1 MPGRR
6 SREQNLRL
14 LGRAIR
20 ELRVQRG
27 LSIEAL
33 AAAAGLHLTSLVAL
47 EGGRRN
53 PSYHQ
58 LLRLADGLGVQP
70 IALLLRIEEL
80 DTHEP
85 GDPSG

>member
-6 SREQNLRL
+6 SDAQSLRL

-20 ELRVQRG
+20 ELREQRG

-33 AAAAGLHLTSLVAL
+33 AAATGLHFTYVLGL
-47 EGGRRN
+47 ERGRKN

-85 GDPSG
+85 AD

>member
-1 MPGRR
+1 VPDRR

-14 LGRAIR
+14 LGRALR
-20 ELRVQRG
+20 ELREQRG
-27 LSIEAL
+27 LSVEAL
-33 AAAAGLHLTSLVAL
+33 AAAAGLHVTYVAAL
-47 EGGRRN
+47 ERGRKN
-53 PSYHQ
+53 PSYRQ

-85 GDPSG
+85 GD

>member
-20 ELRVQRG
+20 ELREQRG
-27 LSIEAL
+27 LSVETL
-33 AAAAGLHLTSLVAL
+33 AAAAGLHVTYVAGL
-47 EGGRRN
+47 EGGRQN

-58 LLRLADGLGVQP
+58 LLRLAHGLGVQP

-80 DTHEP
+80 DTH
-85 GDPSG
+85 DPDD